1 MPETSELLQ
10 EFILG
15 PAHIGFIV
23 PDLEEALAELMRVY
37 GLERD
42 AISLQPPPGEE
53 AASRFAFFSM
63 GGLQFEYIEPCSDY
77 LRQMLLDMPSGGGGI
92 NHVAWRVRDI
102 ETCLAQ
108 LLEHGILPGH
118 VTPEG
123 VVSIGAN
130 KMVYLDPA
138 TTGGQVIELIEFGE
152 ADH

>member
-1 MPETSELLQ
+1 MPEASELLQ
-10 EFILG
+10 DYIQG

-23 PDLEEALAELMRVY
+23 PDLEAALAEVMRVY

-42 AISLQPPPGEE
+42 AISLQPTPGEE
-53 AASRFAFFSM
+53 AATRFAFFSV

-77 LRQMLLDMPSGGGGI
+77 FREILLGMPSGGGGI
-92 NHVAWRVRDI
+92 NHVAWRVTDI
-102 ETCLAQ
+102 ETCLGR

-123 VVSIGAN
+123 VVMIGAN

-138 TTGGQVIELIEFGE
+138 TTGGQVIELIEYGG
-152 ADH
+152 ADD

>member
-1 MPETSELLQ
+1 MPETIEVLQ
-10 EFILG
+10 DYILG

-23 PDLEEALAELMRVY
+23 PDLDEALAEASRVY
-37 GLERD
+37 GLERE
-42 AISLQPPPGEE
+42 AISLQPPPGEK
-53 AASRFAFFSM
+53 AASRFAFFCV
-63 GGLQFEYIEPCSDY
+63 GGLQFEYIQPCSDY
-77 LRQMLLDMPSGGGGI
+77 LRQMLLEMPSGGGGI

-102 ETCLAQ
+102 ETCLGR

-138 TTGGQVIELIEFGE
+138 TTAGQVIELIEFGE
-152 ADH
+152 SEN